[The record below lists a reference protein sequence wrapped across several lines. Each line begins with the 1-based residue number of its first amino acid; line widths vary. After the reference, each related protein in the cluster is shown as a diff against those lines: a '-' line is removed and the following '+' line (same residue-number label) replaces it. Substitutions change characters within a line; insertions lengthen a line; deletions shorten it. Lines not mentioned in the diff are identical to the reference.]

1 MVCCRI
7 SFQYTK
13 YTQTVIVSATFSVFK
28 DINVTCVGPAGL
40 EHIVSHLIYFQ
51 KKKLCYH

>member
-51 KKKLCYH
+51 K